1 MRGAKIAIGIW
12 FVLVSAC
19 AAEPHCAAP
28 SRPGLAE
35 FHAAL
40 GDLRQGRRKTVAVL
54 HLGDSHIALDYMTDV
69 PRARL
74 AGLFGDAGRALP
86 PGVPY
91 RYYAPA
97 GYSVTM
103 TGPWE
108 VASSLQASTQGPF
121 GIAGYRIVGTSPAAE
136 TTIERQAG
144 GIATVE
150 VDAMGGPRTGSLMLT
165 IDGAAP
171 LRLSTRRPTPGL
183 VRLRV
188 PAASA
193 RRVALN
199 PAGDGEVTLLGWTLL
214 TGKPGI
220 RYDSY
225 GITGVTLDVVDRWD
239 AATVDR
245 QIETLAPDL
254 VILGYGTNEGFNDG
268 LGLRAY
274 AVKLDAL
281 IARLKRLSPR
291 ASIVVLG
298 SLDGARKAKPGIPS
312 SCGDGWTTPPKLDAL
327 REVQR
332 SVAEKRSV
340 AYVDLSI
347 VMDGRCG
354 IDRWVNAEPPLAW
367 PDHVHLR
374 PEGAR
379 RAGAF
384 LTQMLAP
391 AANCSAR

>member
-1 MRGAKIAIGIW
+1 MRGVKIAVGIW

-19 AAEPHCAAP
+19 AAEPRCAAP
-28 SRPGLAE
+28 SRSGLAE

-40 GDLRQGRRKTVAVL
+40 DDLRQGRRKTVAVL
-54 HLGDSHIALDYMTDV
+54 HLGDSHIALDHMTEI
-69 PRARL
+69 PRAHL

-91 RYYAPA
+91 RYYAPR

-108 VASSLQASTQGPF
+108 VASSLKASPQGPF
-121 GIAGYRIVGTSPAAE
+121 GIAGYRIAGTSPAAE

-144 GIATVE
+144 GIAAVE
-150 VDAMGGPRTGSLMLT
+150 IDAMGGPQAGSLMLT

-188 PAASA
+188 PTAAA
-193 RRVALN
+193 HRIALS
-199 PAGDGEVTLLGWTLL
+199 PAGNGEVTLLGWTLL

-225 GITGVTLDVVDRWD
+225 GITGATLGVVDRWD
-239 AATVDR
+239 AVTVDR

-268 LGLRAY
+268 LDLRAY
-274 AVKLDAL
+274 GTELGAL
-281 IARLKRLSPR
+281 IDRLRRLSPR
-291 ASIVVLG
+291 TSIVVLG
-298 SLDGARKAKPGIPS
+298 SFDGARKAKPGMPS

-332 SVAEKRSV
+332 SVAEKRNV

-347 VMDGRCG
+347 VMGGRCG

-384 LTQMLAP
+384 LMQMLAP
-391 AANCSAR
+391 EANYSAR